1 MLGEALE
8 LFLLLATIAINILD
22 PVLQFA
28 NGVDLC
34 FEAARTSPIE
44 VILLAGPKRT
54 GLLEDLNP
62 KCLKLL

>member
-8 LFLLLATIAINILD
+8 LLLLLATIAINILD

-34 FEAARTSPIE
+34 FEAARTSPLE
-44 VILLAGPKRT
+44 VILLTGP
-54 GLLEDLNP
+54 
-62 KCLKLL
+62 

>member
-1 MLGEALE
+1 MLAEALE

-34 FEAARTSPIE
+34 VEAARTSPIV
-44 VILLAGPKRT
+44 VIFI
-54 GLLEDLNP
+54 
-62 KCLKLL
+62 CCKL